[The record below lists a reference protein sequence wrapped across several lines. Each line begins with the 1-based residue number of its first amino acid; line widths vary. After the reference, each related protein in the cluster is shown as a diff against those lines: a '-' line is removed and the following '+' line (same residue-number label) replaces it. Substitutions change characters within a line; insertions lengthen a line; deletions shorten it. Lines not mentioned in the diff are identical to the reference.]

1 MNVIL
6 TLNQILQTGGDN
18 SGGGN
23 TGGGKNPLQGGTV
36 SLAGICHNDNAVLS
50 LRVHAALNWTNLNRW
65 KPWRGVSRW
74 AGKQIFTYETRNK
87 LYREPVEPSPR
98 FYYCLFIYGLFNETF
113 HQLGHATLDC
123 RKMN

>member
-50 LRVHAALNWTNLNRW
+50 LRVHAALN
-65 KPWRGVSRW
+65 
-74 AGKQIFTYETRNK
+74 
-87 LYREPVEPSPR
+87 
-98 FYYCLFIYGLFNETF
+98 
-113 HQLGHATLDC
+113 
-123 RKMN
+123 